1 MAIFPEYSRF
11 RVRPYVDVSR
21 HPMQRVG
28 IISGN
33 ALSFQYRA
41 GIAFRL
47 QELAYLHGFPVQSP
61 VQLFYPQQ
69 LLYPFQF
76 DGSGGRYSAG
86 SFRIPSITMP
96 VTACFRARVSSSF
109 QVLSG
114 NGVSRCRDSR
124 VPMPSCRS
132 RKNKSIVVC
141 CIKIGDEKSG
151 KCPNPILRIAG
162 TFLSYR
168 FTGGW

>member
-1 MAIFPEYSRF
+1 MKYRPFLIRKSGMSVFPEYIRF

-21 HPMQRVG
+21 HPVQRVG
-28 IISGN
+28 VVSGD

-47 QELAYLHGFPVQSP
+47 QELAYLHDFPVQPP

-69 LLYPFQF
+69 LLYPFQL
-76 DGSGGRYSAG
+76 DGRGGRYSAG

-96 VTACFRARVSSSF
+96 VTACFRVRVSSSF

-124 VPMPSCRS
+124 VPMPSCISLKKKDRS
-132 RKNKSIVVC
+132 VSFICVC
-141 CIKIGDEKSG
+141 Q
-151 KCPNPILRIAG
+151 
-162 TFLSYR
+162 
-168 FTGGW
+168 